1 MQMAAEELRYLLASG
16 YPGDSALRFVSD
28 HRRLPQEKRF
38 ILARAVAA
46 DEVALY
52 RRSKR
57 TALQEIS
64 GKILFVDGY
73 NVLITV
79 EGLILGCPSTSVT
92 TAFAGIPEA
101 CFPGTVRRSTLKL
114 PWPAFWICWW
124 QPILPMC
131 SFFWTGP

>member
-1 MQMAAEELRYLLASG
+1 MAAEELRYLLASG

-79 EGLILGCPSTSVT
+79 EGLILGCPVYLCDDGFCRDTR
-92 TAFAGIPEA
+92 GL
-101 CFPGTVRRSTLKL
+101 FPGTVRRSTLKR

-131 SFFWTGP
+131 IFFWTGP